1 MRLTVSTLHDLAYE
15 QGHNEGLAL
24 DDLTE
29 QDILDAAR
37 IDAGA
42 CLVAPPAT
50 DPIADDTAIEVIA

>member
-1 MRLTVSTLHDLAYE
+1 MRLTISTLHDLAYE

-37 IDAGA
+37 IDTGA
-42 CLVAPPAT
+42 YLVVPTASIT
-50 DPIADDTAIEVIA
+50 DDTTVEVIA

>member
-1 MRLTVSTLHDLAYE
+1 MRLTISTLHDLAYE

-50 DPIADDTAIEVIA
+50 STTDDTTIEVIA

>member
-37 IDAGA
+37 IDTGA
-42 CLVAPPAT
+42 CLVAPDT
-50 DPIADDTAIEVIA
+50 GSIADETAIEVIA